1 MVPTYDGGSE
11 RPTSRRLHRQHTAAP
26 PPPVAAQWCA
36 ASSRCSVS
44 HTTIPKLVA
53 ATLCGL
59 RPFALPRSLIPPKS
73 HAALVSFNQ
82 QHQPS
87 LEAKL
92 ASKQQLAIDN
102 CCHSLRRRMR
112 RRRAAA
118 RCPIPS
124 CAAMDDAMMV
134 TFAAFSTNQSDFL
147 LVGNAD
153 NALFLHWSS
162 SYQILENV
170 HSTYHH
176 ASRDRNCFI
185 SLFSRIFP

>member
-1 MVPTYDGGSE
+1 MAGASAQQVADCTGY
-11 RPTSRRLHRQHTAAP
+11 TP
-26 PPPVAAQWCA
+26 PPRRRCLQSLLS

-92 ASKQQLAIDN
+92 ASSSSPSTIAVTA
-102 CCHSLRRRMR
+102 C
-112 RRRAAA
+112 AAA
-118 RCPIPS
+118 CS
-124 CAAMDDAMMV
+124 AAPPLLPHTIVCGDGRRHDG
-134 TFAAFSTNQSDFL
+134 TFAAFSTNQTDFL

-153 NALFLHWSS
+153 NALFLH
-162 SYQILENV
+162 
-170 HSTYHH
+170 
-176 ASRDRNCFI
+176 
-185 SLFSRIFP
+185 

>member
-1 MVPTYDGGSE
+1 MTRSILIYSESPHQSHPKEKKEENQVWPRWPWSQVQCLLWMVPTYDGGSE

-36 ASSRCSVS
+36 ASIRCSVS

-92 ASKQQLAIDN
+92 ASSSSPSTIAVTA
-102 CCHSLRRRMR
+102 C
-112 RRRAAA
+112 AAA
-118 RCPIPS
+118 
-124 CAAMDDAMMV
+124 CAAC
-134 TFAAFSTNQSDFL
+134 AAA
-147 LVGNAD
+147 VAP
-153 NALFLHWSS
+153 
-162 SYQILENV
+162 
-170 HSTYHH
+170 YH
-176 ASRDRNCFI
+176 RVR
-185 SLFSRIFP
+185 RWTTP

>member
-1 MVPTYDGGSE
+1 MTRSILIYSESHHLKTWKKLTEKIKRQNEGEKEENQLVYMASVALVTSSMSPVDGTNVRWRE
-11 RPTSRRLHRQHTAAP
+11 RAPNKSQIAQATHRRAA
-26 PPPVAAQWCA
+26 A

-92 ASKQQLAIDN
+92 ALLLLLPSTIYIHH
-102 CCHSLRRRMR
+102 CR
-112 RRRAAA
+112 RRRGC
-118 RCPIPS
+118 RH
-124 CAAMDDAMMV
+124 V
-134 TFAAFSTNQSDFL
+134 RWST
-147 LVGNAD
+147 
-153 NALFLHWSS
+153 
-162 SYQILENV
+162 
-170 HSTYHH
+170 
-176 ASRDRNCFI
+176 
-185 SLFSRIFP
+185 P